1 MHLASGYIHLMS
13 AKMTG
18 TMNKQHLVSYM
29 YIFFTLSSYN
39 KVLKRNTNSNV
50 KYRFKKEDILHFP
63 IKVVCNDGGGSTST
77 WNKIEANSCIFKNYD
92 NIRKLVLKQLS
103 DFEITDTFLTTDF

>member
-50 KYRFKKEDILHFP
+50 KYHFTKEDILHFP
-63 IKVVCNDGGGSTST
+63 IKVV
-77 WNKIEANSCIFKNYD
+77 
-92 NIRKLVLKQLS
+92 
-103 DFEITDTFLTTDF
+103 